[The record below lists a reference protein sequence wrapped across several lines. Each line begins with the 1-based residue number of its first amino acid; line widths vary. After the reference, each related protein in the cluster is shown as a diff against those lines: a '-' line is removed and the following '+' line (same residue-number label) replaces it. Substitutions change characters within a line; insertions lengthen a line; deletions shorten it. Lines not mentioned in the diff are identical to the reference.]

1 MFGEDGPRD
10 RVAATEECSEARSV
24 LEMLL
29 ALVYVVFM
37 FGIPVTTE
45 RVWIDSVS
53 SVERERR
60 TSLAERMVSIAAAT
74 GV

>member
-1 MFGEDGPRD
+1 M
-10 RVAATEECSEARSV
+10 

>member
-1 MFGEDGPRD
+1 L
-10 RVAATEECSEARSV
+10 AEEWSEAGLV
-24 LEMLL
+24 FEMLL
-29 ALVYVVFM
+29 VLVYLVFM

-60 TSLAERMVSIAAAT
+60 ALPNERIIAIAAPA